1 MKKIE
6 VKYGLFIG
14 IGLVVWILLEFALGF
29 HTTRLE
35 IGQYTGYAAVII
47 PLMLLYQGM
56 KEKRD
61 TELAGTM
68 KFGQGVLAGFFM
80 SLVAAPIMGLFFYIF
95 IEFLNPRWL
104 ELTFELERAKLL
116 QTGVAADTAA
126 QMLEQIKP
134 IFTMQVQVASA
145 FFGTILQGLG
155 LSVMVSALLRWK
167 QRRQSGQA

>member
-35 IGQYTGYAAVII
+35 LGQYTGYAAVII
-47 PLMLLYQGM
+47 PIVLLYQGI

-61 TELAGTM
+61 TELAGSM
-68 KFGQGVLAGFFM
+68 KFGQGVRAGFLM
-80 SLVAAPIMGLFFYIF
+80 SLVAAPIIGFFFYVF

-116 QTGVAADTAA
+116 QTGVAAETVS
-126 QMLEQIKP
+126 QMLAQIKP
-134 IFTMQVQVASA
+134 IFTVQVQVASA
-145 FFGTILQGLG
+145 FLGTILQGLG
-155 LSVMVSALLRWK
+155 LSVLISALLRWRQRK
-167 QRRQSGQA
+167 QSERA